1 MKKIT
6 QIIVQIVLTVVIF
19 AIFYYVIDAST
30 SVKIILAYIIALG
43 FSKALDRQNN
53 GTDQDGILEQ
63 KEKIEELEERLD
75 ELENTVRL
83 KQKP

>member
-43 FSKALDRQNN
+43 FSRALDRQTN
-53 GTDQDGILEQ
+53 GTDQDGMLEQ
-63 KEKIEELEERLD
+63 KEKIEELEERLV
-75 ELENTVRL
+75 ELENIVRS
-83 KQKP
+83 KQKL

>member
-6 QIIVQIVLTVVIF
+6 QIILQIVLTVVIF

-53 GTDQDGILEQ
+53 GTDLDGILEQ
-63 KEKIEELEERLD
+63 KEKIEELEERLI
-75 ELENTVRL
+75 ELENIVRS